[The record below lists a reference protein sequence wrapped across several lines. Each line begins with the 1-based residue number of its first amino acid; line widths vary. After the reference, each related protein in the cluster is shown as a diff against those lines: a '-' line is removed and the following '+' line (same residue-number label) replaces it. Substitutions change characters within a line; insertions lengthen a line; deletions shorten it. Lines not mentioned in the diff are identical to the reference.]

1 MTEKKRT
8 KSQILAETVVH
19 SSQWMDAVE
28 MSYQD
33 ESGTIRSWECVHRKQ
48 RTEAVII
55 VPRLAS
61 SGHYILI
68 KQFRPAISNYILE
81 FPAGL
86 IDSGETP
93 EQTAVRELKE
103 ETGYTGRVLH
113 TTPRLF
119 TSPGMLSE
127 ACYFAFLE
135 IDETLATNQRPQ
147 PNPEPEEF
155 IEVFSVAPET
165 IAEFVEKENAAGTA
179 IDLKLYTYFYE
190 SFFPALKDLRAK

>member
-1 MTEKKRT
+1 MTEKNRT
-8 KSQILAETVVH
+8 KSHVLAETVVH
-19 SSQWMDAVE
+19 SSQWLDSVE
-28 MSYQD
+28 ISYQD
-33 ESGTIRSWECVHRKQ
+33 ESGAIRSWDCVHRKQ
-48 RTEAVII
+48 HSEAVII
-55 VPRLAS
+55 IPRLAS

-68 KQFRPAISNYILE
+68 KQFRPAIDNYILE

-86 IDSGETP
+86 IESGEAP
-93 EQTAVRELKE
+93 EQAAVRELKE

-119 TSPGMLSE
+119 SSPGMLSE
-127 ACYFAFLE
+127 ACYFSFLE
-135 IDETLATNQRPQ
+135 IDETLASNQM
-147 PNPEPEEF
+147 PEPHPDPEEF

-165 IAEFVEKENAAGTA
+165 IAEFVEKESASGTG